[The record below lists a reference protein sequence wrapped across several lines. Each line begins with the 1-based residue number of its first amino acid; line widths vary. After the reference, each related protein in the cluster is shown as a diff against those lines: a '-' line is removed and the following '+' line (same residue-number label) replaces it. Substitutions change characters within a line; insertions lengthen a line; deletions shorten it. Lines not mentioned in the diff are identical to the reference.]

1 MGGFFIAGLLVGFGT
16 KVGNGCT
23 SGHGV
28 CGMPRLALRSWV
40 AVGTFMICGIAMST
54 FRYHVNFLGSGSL

>member
-1 MGGFFIAGLLVGFGT
+1 MIISGLLIGLGT

-28 CGMPRLALRSWV
+28 CGIPRLSIRSLA
-40 AVGTFMICGIAMST
+40 AVCTFMFFSMLTASLMYYYPLPSKMFI
-54 FRYHVNFLGSGSL
+54 NF